1 MEFLTGKITWSIRF
15 QKKKNQLSWNW
26 VFDSFFWQ
34 TPQPM
39 YMSNLLGSIHKMVG
53 WGETKL
59 PSLKDGS
66 LYYRIFG
73 NMLQPKYIMQ
83 KGTRPCQESDLQGKN
98 NDTICQLG
106 TDRVLDKHF
115 LAQYSETF
123 PRNINGNSSFCRP
136 QTRRVHGLVKTTV
149 PIYFFR

>member
-1 MEFLTGKITWSIRF
+1 MELCICQTCWGRYIKWLDGGK
-15 QKKKNQLSWNW
+15 
-26 VFDSFFWQ
+26 
-34 TPQPM
+34 
-39 YMSNLLGSIHKMVG
+39 
-53 WGETKL
+53 TKL

-115 LAQYSETF
+115 LAQYS
-123 PRNINGNSSFCRP
+123 
-136 QTRRVHGLVKTTV
+136 GLVLRTLKRS
-149 PIYFFR
+149 Y

>member
-1 MEFLTGKITWSIRF
+1 M
-15 QKKKNQLSWNW
+15 
-26 VFDSFFWQ
+26 FDSFFGK
-34 TPQPM
+34 PH
-39 YMSNLLGSIHKMVG
+39 NLCICQAC
-53 WGETKL
+53 WGRYIKWLDGGKTKL

-123 PRNINGNSSFCRP
+123 PRNINGNSSFYSPR
-136 QTRRVHGLVKTTV
+136 TRRVRGLVKTTV
-149 PIYFFR
+149 PINFLR